1 MHVVVANGMQA
12 SVVIL
17 SDLIAIGSR
26 RWLARVDDTR
36 EEWATA
42 CSRSSVTAH
51 LPAPDPA
58 LRGYFGWGAS
68 QWRMAS

>member
-1 MHVVVANGMQA
+1 MVVANGMQA
-12 SVVIL
+12 SVVIV

-26 RWLARVDDTR
+26 RWLGRIDDTR

-42 CSRSSVTAH
+42 CSRSGVSAH
-51 LPAPDPA
+51 LPAPEPA
-58 LRGYFGWGAS
+58 LRGQFGWRAS